1 MYNAGQ
7 KQPDSR
13 NENRNDKMARQRDD
27 KGRFVKGQSGNPKGR
42 LPRASELEY
51 LEALKDIL
59 PLERFKL
66 IVDSY
71 AKRAERGDTRA
82 AEVLF
87 KYVLP
92 QVSRT
97 ELTGKNN
104 EPITFVL
111 HEIKEA
117 GDGKGT

>member
-1 MYNAGQ
+1 
-7 KQPDSR
+7 
-13 NENRNDKMARQRDD
+13 MARQRDD

-42 LPRASELEY
+42 PPRATELEY

-87 KYVLP
+87 RYVLP
-92 QVSRT
+92 QVSKT
-97 ELTGKNN
+97 EITGKDGNT
-104 EPITFVL
+104 ITVRL
-111 HEIKEA
+111 MD
-117 GDGKGT
+117 DGNGS